1 MAKFNAENERVKR
14 QYFVWE
20 KEANGKSVKT
30 VDHMR
35 NDIFMF
41 EEFTGFKSFKRFNQE
56 DIIAFKKH
64 VAKKKNQRTNEPVSK
79 TYLLHVSMNLISFFK
94 WLCRQNGYKRSVC
107 LNDINYFNLS
117 DKDMQIARSSMPK
130 RIPTLSQLK
139 LVVEKMPF
147 ETDIQKRNRAIVAF
161 LILTACRGKVLT
173 TLKIKHVCLETER
186 VDQIPQEVET
196 KFSKKI
202 ITYFFPVDEIFKN
215 IVIDWVNYLINIKQF
230 DYDAPLFP
238 NTKLTLDEND
248 QFSREM
254 LDFAPWKSTTPIRNI
269 IKQAFKDAD
278 LPYYNPHA
286 FRNTIVLLSYKY
298 CKTPEDLKAWSQ
310 NIGHN
315 SIMTTLNS
323 YGQID
328 EYNQGKIIKRL
339 GQLEE
344 QHALTPQ
351 EISDLKKILAQKN
364 S

>member
-1 MAKFNAENERVKR
+1 MAKFNPENERVKR

-41 EEFTGFKSFKRFNQE
+41 EEFTDFKSFKRFNKE

-64 VAKKKNQRTNEPVSK
+64 AAKKKNQRTNESVSK
-79 TYLLHVSMNLISFFK
+79 SYLLHVSMNLISFFK
-94 WLCRQNGYKRSVC
+94 WLCLQDGYKRSIST
-107 LNDINYFNLS
+107 NDINYFKLS
-117 DKDMQIARSSMPK
+117 DKDVQLARSSVPK

-139 LVVEKMPF
+139 LVVEKMPS
-147 ETDIQKRNRAIVAF
+147 ETEIQKRNRALVAF
-161 LILTACRGKVLT
+161 LILTACRVKVLT
-173 TLKIKHVCLETER
+173 TLRIKHVCLESER

-215 IVIDWVNYLINIKQF
+215 IVIDWVNYLINTKQF

-238 NTKLTLDEND
+238 NTRLTLDKND
-248 QFSREM
+248 QFSRET
-254 LDFAPWKSTTPIRNI
+254 LDFTPWKSTTPIRNI
-269 IKQAFKDAD
+269 IKQAFEDAG
-278 LPYYNPHA
+278 LSYYNPHS
-286 FRNTIVLLSYKY
+286 FRNTIVLLSYQC

-310 NIGHN
+310 NIGH
-315 SIMTTLNS
+315 SGIMTTLNS

-339 GQLEE
+339 GQPEE
-344 QHALTPQ
+344 QHTFTPK
-351 EISDLKKILAQKN
+351 EISELKKMLAQKN
-364 S
+364 